1 MFKLLMGLA
10 VFFLLVCILFFGL
23 RFIVF
28 SIASLFAPRAKQ
40 KHPLHDVQPVI
51 IEHPATGQPN
61 GHQHPAFNQQDPA
74 SLRQAS
80 YDHVLTI
87 YDPVSNRD
95 MKISGHVSGCS
106 QQEDKAYINLTLRS
120 GQPKRIAVSHIHQ
133 VHNQVT
139 HEQYQNKTDIA
150 HYFQRFL

>member
-28 SIASLFAPRAKQ
+28 SIASLFTPKAKQ

-51 IEHPATGQPN
+51 IEHPATGQPSDQLYN
-61 GHQHPAFNQQDPA
+61 AVNQQDPA
-74 SLRQAS
+74 RLRQAS

-87 YDPVSNRD
+87 YDPVSNQD
-95 MKISGHVSGCS
+95 MEISGNISGCS
-106 QQEDKAYINLTLRS
+106 QQEDKAYIILTLRS

-139 HEQYQNKTDIA
+139 HE
-150 HYFQRFL
+150 